1 MNIKMNIIRKNKIFW
16 VGFVVIMAWAVTV
29 TAQDKP
35 ADNMQIVI
43 DKVRA
48 DKKLLVAENM
58 QLTETEAKDFWPVY
72 EQYQHELFLI
82 RVRTAKLIKD
92 YNDAYGKMTDDVA
105 RELLDEY
112 MRIEKLTLKLRK
124 SYLRKFRKIL
134 PETKVTRYYQ
144 IENKIQVALMFELA
158 ASIPLMKIDN

>member
-1 MNIKMNIIRKNKIFW
+1 MNIKWKNNLLW
-16 VGFVVIMAWAVTV
+16 VGFVVIMAWAVTA
-29 TAQDKP
+29 TAEDKP

-48 DKKLLVAENM
+48 DKKLLVAENI

-92 YNDAYGKMTDDVA
+92 YGDAYEKMTDDTA
-105 RELLDEY
+105 RELLDENLN
-112 MRIEKLTLKLRK
+112 IEKLTLKLRK
-124 SYLRKFRKIL
+124 AYLRKFREVL
-134 PETKVTRYYQ
+134 PEIKVARYYQ
-144 IENKIQVALMFELA
+144 IENKIQVAMMFELA
-158 ASIPLMKIDN
+158 ANIPLMK